1 MSSKGERTRERILEI
16 TKKLVM
22 QKGFSGTSID
32 DILKEAKLTK
42 GAFFHHFKGKA
53 ELAKVLVE
61 WHALSDLA
69 MFERLVEESEAETDD
84 PLEQMMLF
92 LEKFEEYISNSE
104 DPSPGC
110 MYAVYTYESMQ
121 FDPSVQDFV
130 ADTLRRWTSIYVR
143 KYQEV
148 LDAYAPAI
156 PVTARQLAE
165 LTVSIV
171 EGGLIQQ
178 RAYGDVKVTK
188 RQSLQLR
195 NYLSLLFGQPKSKAA

>member
-1 MSSKGERTRERILEI
+1 
-16 TKKLVM
+16 
-22 QKGFSGTSID
+22 
-32 DILKEAKLTK
+32 
-42 GAFFHHFKGKA
+42 
-53 ELAKVLVE
+53 
-61 WHALSDLA
+61 
-69 MFERLVEESEAETDD
+69 MFERLVEEAEAETDD

-110 MYAVYTYESMQ
+110 MYAV
-121 FDPSVQDFV
+121 
-130 ADTLRRWTSIYVR
+130 
-143 KYQEV
+143 V
-148 LDAYAPAI
+148 LDAYPPAI

>member
-22 QKGFSGTSID
+22 KKGFSGTSID

-69 MFERLVEESEAETDD
+69 MFERLVEESEAETGD